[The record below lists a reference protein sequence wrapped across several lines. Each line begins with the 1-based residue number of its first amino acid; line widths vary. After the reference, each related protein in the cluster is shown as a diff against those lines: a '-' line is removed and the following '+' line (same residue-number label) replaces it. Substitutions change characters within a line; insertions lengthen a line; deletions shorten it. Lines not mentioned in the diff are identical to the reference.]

1 MHCLTTILRKQ
12 IVAMFLSLFLVS
24 GGSVWAQF
32 DGQYSQYMNNLCLI
46 NPSYS
51 GSQPMIQASLF
62 ERLQWIGMPGAP
74 VVSMLSVDAPF
85 KLMGTEHGAGI
96 QFVSDVF
103 GVFNNQQV
111 RLLYSY
117 KYDPAVPDALVS
129 EPISVCSI

>member
-46 NPSYS
+46 KPSYS
-51 GSQPMIQASLF
+51 GRQPMIQASLF

-74 VVSMLSVDAPF
+74 VISILSV
-85 KLMGTEHGAGI
+85 LT
-96 QFVSDVF
+96 
-103 GVFNNQQV
+103 
-111 RLLYSY
+111 R
-117 KYDPAVPDALVS
+117 S
-129 EPISVCSI
+129 EERRVGKECRSRWSPYH